1 MSNLDS
7 RARWLAL
14 IVLCLGDLMIV
25 LDTTIVNVALPSIRN
40 DLGFSQ
46 TSLAWVVNAYLLTFG
61 GFLLL
66 GGRLGDLFGSRR
78 IFLLGIS
85 LFTLASLACGLST
98 SQGFL
103 VTARAVQGVGGAIV
117 SAVAFSLI
125 MNLFTEAGDRAKA
138 MGVFGFV
145 MSGGGTLGVLLGGV
159 LTDTLSWHWIFLVNL
174 PIGVLVYV
182 LSLRLLPATPG
193 IAAGG
198 RIDVAGAILVTSSLM
213 LAVYAIVNG
222 NDVGWTSARTLGLL
236 AGSAVLLG
244 AFLLL
249 ESRIS
254 APLMPLALFKLRNL
268 ATANVVGVLWAA
280 AMFAWFFL
288 SALYL
293 QLVLGYSP
301 LQVGLAFLPANLI
314 MGAFSIGL
322 SAKLVMRFGVRRP
335 LTVGLLLAAAG
346 LALFVRAPA
355 DGSFAVDV
363 LPSMVLLGVGAGMAF
378 NPLLFAAMSEVAPTE
393 SGLASGVVN
402 TAFMMGGA
410 LGLAVLASIAAS
422 RTDSLVA
429 GGADKLTALVG
440 GYHLA
445 FIVGAIFAASA
456 AVVGA
461 LLFRE
466 STAPQ
471 HAGALEPAQS
481 EY

>member
-1 MSNLDS
+1 MPLRIYRNRTLSAAN
-7 RARWLAL
+7 
-14 IVLCLGDLMIV
+14 IVV
-25 LDTTIVNVALPSIRN
+25 LSVGA
-40 DLGFSQ
+40 
-46 TSLAWVVNAYLLTFG
+46 ATFG
-61 GFLLL
+61 
-66 GGRLGDLFGSRR
+66 
-78 IFLLGIS
+78 
-85 LFTLASLACGLST
+85 
-98 SQGFL
+98 
-103 VTARAVQGVGGAIV
+103 
-117 SAVAFSLI
+117 
-125 MNLFTEAGDRAKA
+125 M
-138 MGVFGFV
+138 
-145 MSGGGTLGVLLGGV
+145 
-159 LTDTLSWHWIFLVNL
+159 
-174 PIGVLVYV
+174 
-182 LSLRLLPATPG
+182 
-193 IAAGG
+193 
-198 RIDVAGAILVTSSLM
+198 
-213 LAVYAIVNG
+213 
-222 NDVGWTSARTLGLL
+222 
-236 AGSAVLLG
+236 
-244 AFLLL
+244 
-249 ESRIS
+249 
-254 APLMPLALFKLRNL
+254 
-268 ATANVVGVLWAA
+268 
-280 AMFAWFFL
+280 WFFMT
-288 SALYL
+288 LYL
-293 QLVLGYSP
+293 QQVLGYSP

-422 RTDSLVA
+422 RSDSLAA

-445 FIVGAIFAASA
+445 FVVGAIFAASA

-471 HAGALEPAQS
+471 HAGALEPAQA
-481 EY
+481 EYQ